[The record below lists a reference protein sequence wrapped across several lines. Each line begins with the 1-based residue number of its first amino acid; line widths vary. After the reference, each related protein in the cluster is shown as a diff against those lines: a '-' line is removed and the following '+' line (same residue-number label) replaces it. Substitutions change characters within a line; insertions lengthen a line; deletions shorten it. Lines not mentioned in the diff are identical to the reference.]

1 MDLRYTMTLDDL
13 VDGNRLVLKSFRRL
27 VTIIGVLLIG
37 AGVALVVSGSGT
49 LGLPLVAIGLVDIA
63 LMWARP
69 VERSLLRRRV
79 ARVIG
84 DECEIGMTD
93 DALTWKQ
100 GSTNGVI
107 AWSALTGVR
116 EDAHTLALIS
126 GGVVRMGLPKR
137 AFSSDAE
144 VLLFRDQVL
153 TQIAAAHPTA
163 TAS

>member
-13 VDGNRLVLKSFRRL
+13 VDGDRLVMKSFRRG
-27 VTIIGVLLIG
+27 VTVIGVLLIVL
-37 AGVALVVSGSGT
+37 GVALVLSGEGT
-49 LGLPLVAIGLVDIA
+49 LGLPLVAIGLVDFA

-69 VERSLLRRRV
+69 IERLLLRRRV

-93 DALTWKQ
+93 DALTWTQ
-100 GSTNGVI
+100 GRTNGVI
-107 AWSALTGVR
+107 AWSAVTGVR

-137 AFSSDAE
+137 AFGSDAE
-144 VLLFRDQVL
+144 AALFREHVL
-153 TQIAAAHPTA
+153 AQIAAAHPMA
-163 TAS
+163 AGS